1 LGDIAQNKLAIP
13 AIPASLGVCFYSHD
27 KTFTSS
33 TLRTWRNS
41 TMIKLEQFMC
51 YEIQRVS
58 NRKNSRAAYN
68 LIQEIIYALDTMSQ
82 SSQIEDG
89 SNLEGEALQEWLDNY
104 ELNL

>member
-1 LGDIAQNKLAIP
+1 MAENNAVNWD
-13 AIPASLGVCFYSHD
+13 
-27 KTFTSS
+27 
-33 TLRTWRNS
+33 
-41 TMIKLEQFMC
+41 EQKELC
-51 YEIQRVS
+51 AS